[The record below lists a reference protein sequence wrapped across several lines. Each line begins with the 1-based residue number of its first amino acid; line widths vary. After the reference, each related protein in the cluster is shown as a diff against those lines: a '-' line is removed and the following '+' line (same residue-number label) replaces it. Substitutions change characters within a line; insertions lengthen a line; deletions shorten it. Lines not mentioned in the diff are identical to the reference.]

1 MIYGIGTDLVQLSRI
16 ARTWNRFGDRFVRR
30 ILSPRE
36 IVEFERYTQ
45 PKAQFLAS
53 RYFLYRT
60 SFPNRWAIKEATYKA
75 LRHPGIPF
83 NAIQVLPDHHN
94 IRSPLHLEF
103 DGKAKEVA
111 TESHITAS
119 HLSVSHEND
128 MCVAF
133 VILESNFP
141 LLSNKEPN
149 LLQNDTFLF
158 LLRMERILRRSLHRL
173 RIPLQCILAMRA
185 ANLLHL
191 RHGTRLP
198 RFLPLISTPFSTSPF
213 LRKQQ
218 RLLINHLPN
227 LLLLRGLR
235 ALRQLLEREIHR
247 FRRLDLALSIP
258 NLIEIRRLQRLPY
271 RNPLL
276 RVFLSLPSFSL
287 TELQH
292 SFQQRNR
299 FRRRRRQQ
307 FLEVLALHGLQI
319 QQKRLH
325 HAVVHRL
332 DVLATRR
339 PNNLEDL
346 LQLVRLRV
354 KLLRHFLL
362 AVLLLPRGA
371 QREARGARE
380 QRADSHRVRLQR
392 LQQFLLD
399 ESRGEDTP

>member
-1 MIYGIGTDLVQLSRI
+1 MIVGIGTDLVQLSRI

-36 IVEFERYTQ
+36 IAEFERYTQ

-53 RYFLYRT
+53 RYFSLQI
-60 SFPNRWAIKEATYKA
+60 SFSTRWAIKEATYKA

-83 NAIQVLPDHHN
+83 NTIQVLPDHHN

-133 VILESNFP
+133 VILESISP

-149 LLQNDTFLF
+149 LLQNDTFLL
-158 LLRMERILRRSLHRL
+158 LLRLERILRRSLHRL
-173 RIPLQCILAMRA
+173 RAPLQRIPPMRV
-185 ANLLHL
+185 
-191 RHGTRLP
+191 TRLLCLGHRARLL
-198 RFLPLISTPFSTSPF
+198 RFLPFISIHSSLPPL

-218 RLLINHLPN
+218 RLLIDHLPN
-227 LLLLRGLR
+227 LPLLPGLR
-235 ALRQLLEREIHR
+235 ALRQLLKREIHR
-247 FRRLDLALSIP
+247 LRRLDLALRVP
-258 NLIEIRRLQRLPY
+258 NLIKIRRFQRLAH

-276 RVFLSLPSFSL
+276 RIYSSLPFLAL

-299 FRRRRRQQ
+299 LRRRRRQQ

-332 DVLATRR
+332 DVLPARR
-339 PNNLEDL
+339 PDDLKDL
-346 LQLVRLRV
+346 LQLMRLRV
-354 KLLRHFLL
+354 KLLRHLL
-362 AVLLLPRGA
+362 LPVLLFPRGA
-371 QREARGARE
+371 QRKARGARK
-380 QRADSHRVRLQR
+380 QRTDLHRVRLQR
-392 LQQFLLD
+392 LQQLLLR
-399 ESRGEDTP
+399 ESRGESSP

>member
-53 RYFLYRT
+53 
-60 SFPNRWAIKEATYKA
+60 RWAIKEATYKA

-173 RIPLQCILAMRA
+173 LYSCYAC
-185 ANLLHL
+185 
-191 RHGTRLP
+191 G
-198 RFLPLISTPFSTSPF
+198 
-213 LRKQQ
+213 
-218 RLLINHLPN
+218 
-227 LLLLRGLR
+227 
-235 ALRQLLEREIHR
+235 
-247 FRRLDLALSIP
+247 
-258 NLIEIRRLQRLPY
+258 
-271 RNPLL
+271 
-276 RVFLSLPSFSL
+276 
-287 TELQH
+287 
-292 SFQQRNR
+292 
-299 FRRRRRQQ
+299 
-307 FLEVLALHGLQI
+307 
-319 QQKRLH
+319 
-325 HAVVHRL
+325 
-332 DVLATRR
+332 
-339 PNNLEDL
+339 
-346 LQLVRLRV
+346 
-354 KLLRHFLL
+354 
-362 AVLLLPRGA
+362 
-371 QREARGARE
+371 
-380 QRADSHRVRLQR
+380 
-392 LQQFLLD
+392 
-399 ESRGEDTP
+399 